1 VIALVSD
8 IPLARQSDPAPVVYT
23 SYLQQPRYY
32 PQPGATLLGRMTFMV
47 RTTGDPMRLL
57 PAARRVVAAID
68 PDRPLANAM
77 TMEQQVSGLV
87 PRRGYVVLAI
97 TVFAGMSMLLAAI
110 GIYGVMSYSVAQ
122 RTREI
127 GIRVALGA
135 GAEQVVRLVG
145 GRVLLVI
152 GLGLSAGIGGALLLT
167 RFLASQLWGVTAT
180 DPATFT
186 GAIVLLIAAALAACV
201 APLRRATGVDPT
213 VALRCE

>member
-1 VIALVSD
+1 
-8 IPLARQSDPAPVVYT
+8 
-23 SYLQQPRYY
+23 
-32 PQPGATLLGRMTFMV
+32 
-47 RTTGDPMRLL
+47 
-57 PAARRVVAAID
+57 
-68 PDRPLANAM
+68 
-77 TMEQQVSGLV
+77 
-87 PRRGYVVLAI
+87 
-97 TVFAGMSMLLAAI
+97 
-110 GIYGVMSYSVAQ
+110 MSYSVAQ